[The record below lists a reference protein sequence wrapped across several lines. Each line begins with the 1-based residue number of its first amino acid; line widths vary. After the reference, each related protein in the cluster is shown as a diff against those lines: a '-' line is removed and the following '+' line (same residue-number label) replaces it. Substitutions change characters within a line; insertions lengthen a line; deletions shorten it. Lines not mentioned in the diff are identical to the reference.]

1 MWSSSRSRRASA
13 LVIVI
18 WTVAI
23 AATIVAG
30 LQILTYRQAVLGSEA
45 LARVQ
50 ARWAAR
56 AGLET
61 MIAIMEWHTENSDPE
76 DALAMINELDDSA
89 TGELET
95 GTYDIRHFL
104 DGVEYIGPL
113 DEHSKA
119 NINLLSSAELMNIP
133 DMTPD
138 VAGAITDWRDADEN
152 ASMIGAEKTYYAN
165 RGLGYEP
172 RNGNLRSFAEL
183 ELIAGV
189 WPEYTRSEDWNLN
202 GRLDSNEDDGEQTWP
217 DDKSDGVLDGGWSS
231 ILTAFSKSSPNAPSG
246 FAKINLKTASPDE
259 VVERTGVSAQQAA
272 SLIQYS
278 QTPNA
283 RIENLLTAP
292 LSTLAV
298 GGASGQS
305 PATGGSALGGASSGR
320 TNRSSG
326 ARSTGGT
333 GVAQAGPG
341 DLDAKS
347 LGRVLN
353 ECTMTVFTRPG
364 PGKINI
370 NTASG
375 RVLRE
380 VFAMNPKL
388 VDTLLSRRDARPTGL
403 TSVADILEI
412 PGMSR
417 DVLAPLAKHLDVQS
431 FVFTVSSVGRSKMS
445 GAECEI
451 LATVDRSTLPAQ
463 IMNYREP

>member
-1 MWSSSRSRRASA
+1 MKRHSDSRRGSA

-30 LQILTYRQAVLGSEA
+30 LQIVTYRQAVLGNEA

-61 MIAIMEWHTENSDPE
+61 MIAIMEWHTANPDPS
-76 DALAMINELDDSA
+76 DALALINELDDNA
-89 TGELET
+89 IGELET
-95 GTYDIRHFL
+95 GSYDIRHFL
-104 DGVEYIGPL
+104 DDVEYVGPL
-113 DEHSKA
+113 DEHSKV
-119 NINLLSSAELMNIP
+119 NINLLGSNDLMNIP

-138 VAGAITDWRDADEN
+138 VAGAITDWRDADDET
-152 ASMIGAEKTYYAN
+152 SMIGAEKTYYAN

-189 WPEYTRSEDWNLN
+189 WPEYTRGEDWNLN
-202 GRLDSNEDDGEQTWP
+202 GRLDPNEDDGEQSWP
-217 DDKSDGVLDGGWSS
+217 DDKSDGILDAGWSS
-231 ILTAFSKSSPNAPSG
+231 ILTAFSRTSPNGASG
-246 FAKINLKTASPDE
+246 LPKLNLKSASAE
-259 VVERTGVSAQQAA
+259 EIAERTGISGAQAA
-272 SLIQYS
+272 ALAQYA

-283 RIENLLTAP
+283 RIENLLTSP
-292 LSTLAV
+292 LSMLS
-298 GGASGQS
+298 SGNRGQT
-305 PATGGSALGGASSGR
+305 AQQGGSIGAGR

-326 ARSTGGT
+326 GRSTGGT

-341 DLDAKS
+341 DLDAQG
-347 LGRVLN
+347 LGNVLN
-353 ECTMTVFTRPG
+353 ECTMQDFTRPL
-364 PGKINI
+364 PGKFNI
-370 NTASG
+370 NTVSG
-375 RVLRE
+375 RVLRD
-380 VFAMNPKL
+380 VFDMNPKL

-412 PGMSR
+412 PGMTR
-417 DVLAPLAKHLDVQS
+417 EVLAPLAKHLDVQS
-431 FVFTVSSVGRSKMS
+431 FVFTVSSVGRSKL
-445 GAECEI
+445 GGTEFEI

-463 IMNYREP
+463 ILCYREP

>member
-1 MWSSSRSRRASA
+1 MRGTRTSRRASA

-30 LQILTYRQAVLGSEA
+30 LQIATYRQAVLGNEA

-56 AGLET
+56 AGIET
-61 MIAIMEWHTENSDPE
+61 MIAIMEWHTGNPDPD
-76 DALAMINELDDSA
+76 DALAMINELDDNA
-89 TGELET
+89 IGDLET
-95 GTYDIRHFL
+95 GSYDIRHFL
-104 DGVEYIGPL
+104 DDVEYVGPM
-113 DEHSKA
+113 DEHAKA
-119 NINLLSSAELMNIP
+119 NINLLSSNDLLNIP

-138 VAGAITDWRDADEN
+138 VAGAITDWRDADEEQ
-152 ASMIGAEKTYYAN
+152 SMIGAEKSYYAN

-183 ELIAGV
+183 ELVAGV
-189 WPEYTRSEDWNLN
+189 WPEYIRGEDWNLN
-202 GRLDSNEDDGEQTWP
+202 GRLDSNEDDGEQSWP
-217 DDKSDGVLDGGWSS
+217 EDKADGILDAGWSS
-231 ILTAFSKSSPNAPSG
+231 ILTSFSRTSPNGASG
-246 FAKINLKTASPDE
+246 EPRLNLKVATAED
-259 VVERTGVSAQQAA
+259 VTERTGISAPQAA
-272 SLIQYS
+272 ALLQYA

-283 RIENLLTAP
+283 RLESLLTTP
-292 LSTLAV
+292 LSLLGSGNTPAQPQ
-298 GGASGQS
+298 GGT
-305 PATGGSALGGASSGR
+305 TGGGR

-326 ARSTGGT
+326 GRSTGGT

-341 DLDAKS
+341 DLDANA

-353 ECTMTVFTRPG
+353 ECSLQEFTRPL

-370 NTASG
+370 NTVSG
-375 RVLRE
+375 RVLRD
-380 VFAMNPKL
+380 VFDMNPKL

-412 PGMSR
+412 PGMTR
-417 DVLAPLAKHLDVQS
+417 EVLAPLAKHLDVQS
-431 FVFTVSSVGRSKMS
+431 FVFTVSSVGRSS
-445 GAECEI
+445 TGGTECEI

-463 IMNYREP
+463 ILSYREP